1 MDNNKDRILIIDD
14 ELSPRESIRMV
25 LKDKYIVST
34 ASGGAEGLE
43 SMVQNPADLVL
54 LDIKMPEMDGI
65 TALQE
70 IKKKHPNTEVILVTA
85 FESLETA
92 KSAVRFGAF
101 DYMTKPFDKDEL
113 IKVVGKGLEKKHE
126 SEGQKIEHEKL
137 LYKTIHLEDQVNKAR
152 ESIMMGYEGT
162 VKALILTI
170 DAKDHYTFDHSEHVA
185 RLSSEIAN
193 ILNLPSNII
202 DKIEK
207 AANMH
212 DIGKI
217 GVDEMILRKNG
228 RLTPEEFFEIKKHPE
243 IGARIVRQVPFL
255 EDVVPVILYHH
266 ERYDGKGYPE
276 GLKGENIPLHA
287 RIVMV
292 ADAID
297 SMMHARPYRGSL
309 PMEKVFKELEEN
321 IGTQFDPV
329 IVELILK
336 KKIPLV

>member
-1 MDNNKDRILIIDD
+1 MDNDRQKILIIDD

-25 LKDKYIVST
+25 LKDSYLVST

-43 SMVQNPADLVL
+43 SMAQNPADLVL
-54 LDIKMPEMDGI
+54 LDIKMPGIDGI

-113 IKVVGKGLEKKHE
+113 IKVVGKGLEKKRE
-126 SEGQKIEHEKL
+126 SEGQKIERENL
-137 LYKTIHLEDQVNKAR
+137 LYKTRYLEDQVNKAR

-162 VKALILTI
+162 VRALILTV

-228 RLTPEEFFEIKKHPE
+228 RLTPEEFLEIKKHPE

-255 EDVVPVILYHH
+255 DDVVPVILYHH

-292 ADAID
+292 ADSID

-309 PMEKVFKELEEN
+309 SMGKVFKELEDN
-321 IGTQFDPV
+321 IGTQFDPM
-329 IVELILK
+329 IVDVILK
-336 KKIPLV
+336 GKILLK